1 MQAPPPDHGRDATVT
16 AVLGPTNT
24 GKTHFAIDR
33 MLSHRSGVIGF
44 PLRLL
49 AREVYDR
56 IVALRGPRAVALITG
71 EEKIAPADAPFV
83 ICTVEAMPLD
93 WGAEFVAVD
102 EIQLCADPDR
112 GHVFT
117 DRLLRARGT
126 QETLFLGAESV
137 RGRIAA
143 LIPKARFVTRPRF
156 STLSY
161 EGPKKLSRL
170 PPRSAVVAFSVESV
184 YAIAELMRRQKGGA
198 AVVMG
203 ALSPRTRNAQVAL
216 YQNGDVE
223 HLVATDAIGM
233 GLNLDLR
240 HVAFAGTTK
249 FDGRRHRDLTPQE
262 MAQIAGRAGRH
273 LADGTWGVTG
283 EAAAPDEDA
292 LEQIA
297 AHRFDP
303 APRLMWRNARLEF
316 GAVPALL
323 RSLEVAPPHRDLQR
337 AREAED
343 VEALRALWAD
353 AEVARMAVGGPA
365 VRLLWDVCQTPD
377 FRKTGAQEHAQ
388 LLGRIYRFL
397 QADAGVIPSDWIEGQ
412 VGRLDRTDGDID
424 ALSKRLAHVRTW
436 TYVANRGRWV
446 DDPAGW
452 RERTRAVEDRLSDA
466 LHDRLTK
473 RFVDR
478 RTSVLMQRLK
488 QKERLV
494 AEVSDTGEV
503 TVEGHGVGRIEGFR
517 FRPDPS
523 AGAEE
528 LKTLRAAS
536 LQALQAQFAHRAD
549 RFYNAPDTEIDVTEQ
564 GGLMWGA
571 DAVGRLEPGAD
582 QLSPRVRAFVEDD
595 IDPAVGE
602 KVARRLTHWIERKV
616 KALFEPLTALRDDPA
631 LSGLARGVAF
641 QLVEALGVIPRR
653 QIAEDVKQLD
663 QESRALLRKHGV
675 RFGQHHVFMPALL
688 KPAPTRFRIL
698 LWSLFAKFDEF
709 PAPPPPG
716 HVTIAALPGA
726 PEGFY
731 VRAGYR
737 LCGTRALRIDML
749 ERLADLLRA
758 VDPRAG
764 FEAAPEML
772 SITGCTLD
780 QFADLMAGLGFHGEK
795 GERPK
800 AARQRASAAVPAAAV
815 APPSEDGPGIA
826 AAGDARVPDA
836 AAAPDPSGAAMP
848 DEAAESGDR
857 PAEDA
862 ARSAAEPAVAAPPE
876 AEASEAGASES
887 EASGDGPRGMAVSGR
902 DAAGT
907 APGEVGLAAGHEDDG
922 TAPPEAAEA
931 PPPRGDGED
940 AAEDPDAAE
949 LRAGAGD
956 SAAPAPAATDAPPL
970 GPVEMEAF
978 YTFTLAPRR
987 PPRERGP
994 RREGQRPDGQ
1004 RRGGPAAART
1014 DAGAHGA
1021 PAGAGAAAA
1030 GAQAVP
1036 GPGQEEGRAA
1046 RNRDDGERHG
1056 RPRGDAARRGDGP
1069 RGDGPRPDGP
1079 RPEGQRRDGHRHDGN
1094 RHDGATQG
1102 GAGAGQRPHKGA
1114 GGGKPGQRAG
1124 GPTGRPPRDD
1134 TPRVFSASPR
1144 DDRGKT
1150 ADPDSPFAILKQLKD
1165 RL

>member
-1 MQAPPPDHGRDATVT
+1 MPPAPPPLRDADRDAARDATVT

-33 MLSHRSGVIGF
+33 MLAHRSGVIGF

-56 IVALRGPRAVALITG
+56 VVAMRGPRAAALITG
-71 EEKIAPADAPFV
+71 EEKIAPAEAPYV

-93 WGAEFVAVD
+93 WGADFVAVD

-117 DRLLRARGT
+117 DRLLRARGRL
-126 QETLFLGAESV
+126 ETLFLGAESV

-156 STLSY
+156 STLTY

-216 YQNGDVE
+216 YQNGDVG

-240 HVAFAGTTK
+240 HVAFAGTVK
-249 FDGRRHRDLTPQE
+249 FDGRRRRPLTAQE

-273 LADGTWGVTG
+273 VADGTWGVTG
-283 EAAAPDEDA
+283 EATAPDEDVV
-292 LEQIA
+292 EQIA
-297 AHRFDP
+297 THRFDP
-303 APRLMWRNARLEF
+303 APRLMWRNHRLDF
-316 GAVPALL
+316 GATPALL
-323 RSLEVAPPHRDLQR
+323 RSLEAPPPHPDLQR

-353 AEVARMAVGGPA
+353 AEIAQMAKGGPA

-377 FRKTGAQEHAQ
+377 FRKTSTQDHAA

-397 QADAGVIPSDWIEGQ
+397 HGDAGVIPSDWIEGQ
-412 VGRLDRTDGDID
+412 VRRLDRTDGDID
-424 ALSKRLAHVRTW
+424 ALSKRLAYVRTW

-494 AEVSDTGEV
+494 AEVSDTGDV
-503 TVEGHGVGRIEGFR
+503 MVEGHAVGRIEGFR
-517 FRPDPS
+517 FRPDPA

-571 DAVGRLEPGAD
+571 DAVGRLEPGPD
-582 QLSPRVRAFVEDD
+582 QLSPKVRAFVEEDG
-595 IDPAVGE
+595 DPAVAE
-602 KVARRLTHWIERKV
+602 KVARRLSHWIDRRT

-631 LSGLARGVAF
+631 LAGLARGVAF

-653 QIAEDVKQLD
+653 QIADDVKQLD

-698 LWSLFAKFDEF
+698 LWSLHSKLDDF

-716 HVTIAALPGA
+716 HVTIPAIPGA

-764 FEAAPEML
+764 FEASPEML

-780 QFADLMAGLGFHGEK
+780 QFADLMAGLGYHGEK
-795 GERPK
+795 AERPK
-800 AARQRASAAVPAAAV
+800 AQRPAKGAAAPL
-815 APPSEDGPGIA
+815 ATG
-826 AAGDARVPDA
+826 PDA
-836 AAAPDPSGAAMP
+836 ADAAP
-848 DEAAESGDR
+848 AE
-857 PAEDA
+857 
-862 ARSAAEPAVAAPPE
+862 
-876 AEASEAGASES
+876 
-887 EASGDGPRGMAVSGR
+887 
-902 DAAGT
+902 
-907 APGEVGLAAGHEDDG
+907 
-922 TAPPEAAEA
+922 TAPPTEAGEAVEPPVVEPTAVAETAEPSAVAETAEPSAVAETAEPSAVADRGAASAEA
-931 PPPRGDGED
+931 PPADAD
-940 AAEDPDAAE
+940 AAGVENPAESASAQGATADAVAAE
-949 LRAGAGD
+949 AADPSTEAAQGAAGT
-956 SAAPAPAATDAPPL
+956 PAPS
-970 GPVEMEAF
+970 GPVEMESF

-987 PPRERGP
+987 PARDRGP
-994 RREGQRPDGQ
+994 RRDGPPRQ
-1004 RRGGPAAART
+1004 GGGPRE
-1014 DAGAHGA
+1014 GA
-1021 PAGAGAAAA
+1021 P
-1030 GAQAVP
+1030 P
-1036 GPGQEEGRAA
+1036 REGRAFGRGPGGGERRQDGGGPRHGGGRA
-1046 RNRDDGERHG
+1046 DAPRRDDAAPRPAEAAAEAPRPEG
-1056 RPRGDAARRGDGP
+1056 RRDGPGPEGRRQDGP
-1069 RGDGPRPDGP
+1069 RHGGPRPDAARTEPGRAEGGP
-1079 RPEGQRRDGHRHDGN
+1079 RPAGGPGGRP
-1094 RHDGATQG
+1094 AQG
-1102 GAGAGQRPHKGA
+1102 GGA
-1114 GGGKPGQRAG
+1114 KPGQRPG
-1124 GPTGRPPRDD
+1124 GPKPQGRPPRDEG
-1134 TPRVFSASPR
+1134 PRVFSAGPQGE
-1144 DDRGKT
+1144 RGT

-1165 RL
+1165 RM

>member
-1 MQAPPPDHGRDATVT
+1 MTPAATDLQRDAARDATVT

-33 MLSHRSGVIGF
+33 MLAHRTGIIGF

-56 IVALRGPRAVALITG
+56 VVAIRGPRAAALITG
-71 EEKIAPADAPFV
+71 EEKIAPAEAPYV

-126 QETLFLGAESV
+126 METLFLGAESV

-156 STLSY
+156 STLTY

-170 PPRSAVVAFSVESV
+170 PPKSAVVAFSVESV

-240 HVAFAGTTK
+240 HVAFAGLTK

-273 LADGTWGVTG
+273 VADGTWGVTG
-283 EAAAPDEDA
+283 EAGAPDPDVV
-292 LEQIA
+292 EQIA
-297 AHRFDP
+297 THRFDP
-303 APRLMWRNARLEF
+303 APRLMWRNHRLEF
-316 GAVPALL
+316 GTVAALL
-323 RSLEVAPPHRDLQR
+323 RSLEAPPPHPDLAR

-353 AEVARMAVGGPA
+353 AEIADMAKGGAA

-377 FRKTGAQEHAQ
+377 FRKTSKQEHAA
-388 LLGRIYRFL
+388 LLARIYRFL
-397 QADAGVIPSDWIEGQ
+397 HGETGVIPSDWIEGQ
-412 VGRLDRTDGDID
+412 VRRLDRTDGDID
-424 ALSKRLAHVRTW
+424 ALSKRLAYVRTW

-466 LHDRLTK
+466 LHERLTK

-503 TVEGHGVGRIEGFR
+503 TVEGHAVGRIEGFR
-517 FRPDPS
+517 FRPDPA

-536 LQALQAQFAHRAD
+536 LQALAAQFAHRAD
-549 RFYNAPDTEIDVTEQ
+549 KFYNAPDTEIDVTEQ

-571 DAVGRLEPGAD
+571 DAVGRLEPGPD
-582 QLSPRVRAFVEDD
+582 VLSPKVRAFVEDD
-595 IDPAVGE
+595 IDPAVAE
-602 KVARRLTHWIERKV
+602 RVARRLGHWIERKV
-616 KALFEPLTALRDDPA
+616 KALFEPLTSLRDDPA
-631 LSGLARGVAF
+631 LAGLAKGVAF
-641 QLVEALGVIPRR
+641 QLIEALGVIPRR
-653 QIAEDVKQLD
+653 QIADDVKQLD

-698 LWSLFAKFDEF
+698 LWSLFSKFEEF
-709 PAPPPPG
+709 PSPPPPG

-749 ERLADLLRA
+749 ERLADMLRG

-764 FEAAPEML
+764 FEATPEML

-780 QFADLMAGLGFHGEK
+780 QFADLMAGLGYHGEK

-800 AARQRASAAVPAAAV
+800 AQRPARGSAAVAVVAQAAVASADGAAAGEVAETPAQAEAAAEDGTAADPETAGGDGVAVGDADMVEAVESGAGGDAAPAIAADGATADGATADGGATEAAAV
-815 APPSEDGPGIA
+815 PPEAGA
-826 AAGDARVPDA
+826 AAG
-836 AAAPDPSGAAMP
+836 
-848 DEAAESGDR
+848 
-857 PAEDA
+857 PA
-862 ARSAAEPAVAAPPE
+862 
-876 AEASEAGASES
+876 
-887 EASGDGPRGMAVSGR
+887 
-902 DAAGT
+902 
-907 APGEVGLAAGHEDDG
+907 
-922 TAPPEAAEA
+922 
-931 PPPRGDGED
+931 
-940 AAEDPDAAE
+940 
-949 LRAGAGD
+949 
-956 SAAPAPAATDAPPL
+956 
-970 GPVEMEAF
+970 EMEAF

-987 PPRERGP
+987 PARERGP
-994 RREGQRPDGQ
+994 RRDGPQRP
-1004 RRGGPAAART
+1004 GG
-1014 DAGAHGA
+1014 
-1021 PAGAGAAAA
+1021 
-1030 GAQAVP
+1030 
-1036 GPGQEEGRAA
+1036 
-1046 RNRDDGERHG
+1046 
-1056 RPRGDAARRGDGP
+1056 RGDGAGREGAGPGGGHRGLGDRRREGGQPHRADGARHDGP
-1069 RGDGPRPDGP
+1069 RHDGARREGPRHEGPRPDGAQAEGAAPGRP
-1079 RPEGQRRDGHRHDGN
+1079 RHDGQRQDGQRRDAPRHDGP
-1094 RHDGATQG
+1094 RPEAAADGARPTENRGPRPGQHGG
-1102 GAGAGQRPHKGA
+1102 GAH
-1114 GGGKPGQRAG
+1114 GGGSKPGQRPG
-1124 GPTGRPPRDD
+1124 GPKPPGGRPPRDEG
-1134 TPRVFSASPR
+1134 PRVFSAGPGGE
-1144 DDRGKT
+1144 RGT
-1150 ADPDSPFAILKQLKD
+1150 VDPDSPFAILKQLKD
-1165 RL
+1165 RM